1 MKLKRRLQTNYTNE
15 MKIKMKK
22 IKQNV
27 LLVLTAVLLFLLL
40 GCAKNNIV
48 ETVDYSEYSF
58 TDTLW
63 TREADHDI
71 ETIRFGSDG
80 SFVYYC
86 ACGNPVNDS
95 DLNEGYTYDDVT
107 KTITVKYIETTEE
120 TVSTIKVEAC
130 DGESIKLNF
139 DGEIREFV
147 KEKN

>member
-27 LLVLTAVLLFLLL
+27 LLVLTVALLFLLL

-58 TDTLW
+58 TDISW
-63 TREADHDI
+63 TREADNDI

-139 DGEIREFV
+139 DEEIREFV